1 VESIFVAEDIVAGYG
16 DVEIVHNVSVRVDTG
31 EIVAIIGPNG
41 SGKSTL
47 VKSLLGFVR
56 LFQGRVFC
64 SGRDITGITPDRAVT
79 LGINYV
85 PQINNVFVNL
95 TVAENLELGAYT
107 RRNGNIKADMAELYQ
122 LFPEL
127 AARKK
132 AWAGN
137 LSGGERQM
145 LALARAMMT
154 KPKILLLDEPL
165 ASLAPKAIS
174 PFLSKVEKIRDSG
187 TAVVIVE
194 QNIKR
199 ALEISYRCYVLVDGR
214 CVLEGDSKSI
224 LSDENAKQRFLGLKA

>member
-1 VESIFVAEDIVAGYG
+1 VESIFVAEDIVAGYE
-16 DVEIVHNVSVRVDTG
+16 DVEIVHNVSVRVAAG
-31 EIVAIIGPNG
+31 EIIAIIGPNG

-47 VKSLLGFVR
+47 VKSILGFAR
-56 LFQGRVFC
+56 LFRGQVLYDGRN
-64 SGRDITGITPDRAVT
+64 ITGITPDRAVI

-107 RRNGNIKADMAELYQ
+107 RKDGNIKADTAEVYR

-127 AARKK
+127 AARKR

-145 LALARAMMT
+145 LAIARAVMT
-154 KPKILLLDEPL
+154 NPKVLLLDEPL

-174 PFLSKVEKIRDSG
+174 PLLIKIGRIRDGG

-194 QNIKR
+194 QNVKR
-199 ALEISYRCYVLVDGR
+199 ALEISHRCYALVDGR
-214 CVLEGDSKSI
+214 CVLAGDSKSI
-224 LSDENAKQRFLGLKA
+224 LSDETAKQRFLGFKA

>member
-1 VESIFVAEDIVAGYG
+1 MESIFVAEDIVAGYE
-16 DVEIVHNVSVRVDTG
+16 DVEIVHNVSVRVDAG

-56 LFQGRVFC
+56 LFRGQVLYG
-64 SGRDITGITPDRAVT
+64 GRDITGITPDRAVI

-85 PQINNVFVNL
+85 PQIDNVFVNL

-107 RRNGNIKADMAELYQ
+107 RKDGNIKADMAEVYR

-127 AARKK
+127 EERKK

-145 LALARAMMT
+145 LAIARAMMT
-154 KPKILLLDEPL
+154 NPKVLLLDEPL

-174 PFLSKVEKIRDSG
+174 PVVKKVKKIRDNG

-194 QNIKR
+194 QNVKR
-199 ALEISYRCYVLVDGR
+199 ALEVSHRCYVLVDGR
-214 CVLEGDSKSI
+214 CVLEGDSSSI
-224 LSDENAKQRFLGLKA
+224 LSDETAKQRFLGLKA

>member
-1 VESIFVAEDIVAGYG
+1 MESIFVAEDIVAGYE
-16 DVEIVHNVSVRVDTG
+16 DVEIVHNVSVEVAAG
-31 EIVAIIGPNG
+31 EIIAIIGPNG

-56 LFQGRVFC
+56 LFRGQVLYG
-64 SGRDITGITPDRAVT
+64 GRDITGITPDRAVI

-85 PQINNVFVNL
+85 PQIDNVFVNL

-107 RRNGNIKADMAELYQ
+107 RKDGNIKADMAEVYR

-127 AARKK
+127 EERKK

-145 LALARAMMT
+145 LAIARAMMT
-154 KPKILLLDEPL
+154 NPKVLFLDEPL

-174 PFLSKVEKIRDSG
+174 PIVKKVKKIRDNG

-194 QNIKR
+194 QNVKR
-199 ALEISYRCYVLVDGR
+199 ALEVSHRCYVLVDGR
-214 CVLEGDSKSI
+214 CVLEGDSSSI
-224 LSDENAKQRFLGLKA
+224 LSDETAKQRFLGLKA

>member
-1 VESIFVAEDIVAGYG
+1 VEGIFVTEDIVAGYG
-16 DVEIVHNVSVRVDTG
+16 DVEIVHNVSVRVDAG

-47 VKSLLGFVR
+47 LKSLLGFAR
-56 LFQGRVFC
+56 LFRGQVIYE
-64 SGRDITGITPDRAVT
+64 GRDIAGITPDRAVI

-85 PQINNVFVNL
+85 PQIDNVFVNL

-107 RRNGNIKADMAELYQ
+107 RRDGSIKKDMEEVYGM
-122 LFPEL
+122 FPEL

-145 LALARAMMT
+145 LAIARAMMT
-154 KPKILLLDEPL
+154 NPKVLFLDEPL
-165 ASLAPKAIS
+165 ASLAPKAVS
-174 PFLSKVEKIRDSG
+174 PIVQKVEKIRDNG

-194 QNIKR
+194 QNVKR
-199 ALEISYRCYVLVDGR
+199 ALEISHRCYVLVDGR
-214 CVLEGDSKSI
+214 CVLEGDSSSV
-224 LSDENAKQRFLGLKA
+224 LSDETAKQRFLGLKA

>member
-1 VESIFVAEDIVAGYG
+1 MESIFVAEDIVAGYE
-16 DVEIVHNVSVRVDTG
+16 DVEIVHNVSVEVAAG
-31 EIVAIIGPNG
+31 EIIAIIGPNG

-56 LFQGRVFC
+56 LFRGQVLYG
-64 SGRDITGITPDRAVT
+64 GRDITGITPDRAVI

-107 RRNGNIKADMAELYQ
+107 RKDGNIKADMAEVYR

-127 AARKK
+127 EERKK

-145 LALARAMMT
+145 LAIARAMMT
-154 KPKILLLDEPL
+154 NPKVLLLDEPL

-174 PFLSKVEKIRDSG
+174 PIVKKVKKIRDNG

-194 QNIKR
+194 QNVKR
-199 ALEISYRCYVLVDGR
+199 ALEVSHRCYVLVDGR
-214 CVLEGDSKSI
+214 CVLEGDSSSI
-224 LSDENAKQRFLGLKA
+224 LSDETAKQRFLGLKA

>member
-1 VESIFVAEDIVAGYG
+1 MESIFVAEDIVAGYG
-16 DVEIVHNVSVRVDTG
+16 DVKIVHNVSVSVDAG

-47 VKSLLGFVR
+47 IKSLLGFAR
-56 LFQGRVFC
+56 LFGGRVLC
-64 SGRDITGITPDRAVT
+64 AGRDITGVSPDRAVT

-85 PQINNVFVNL
+85 PQVNNVFVNL

-107 RRNGNIKADMAELYQ
+107 RKDGNVKADIAEVYQ

-127 AARKK
+127 EARKK

-154 KPKILLLDEPL
+154 KPGVLLLDEPL

-174 PFLSKVEKIRDSG
+174 PILTKVEKIRDSG

-194 QNIKR
+194 QNVKK
-199 ALEISYRCYVLVDGR
+199 ALEVSRRCYALVDGR
-214 CVLEGDSKSI
+214 CVLEGDSMFI
-224 LSDENAKQRFLGLKA
+224 LSDETAKQRFLGLKA

>member
-1 VESIFVAEDIVAGYG
+1 MESIFVAEDIVAGYE
-16 DVEIVHNVSVRVDTG
+16 DVEIVHNVSVRVDAG

-47 VKSLLGFVR
+47 LKSLLGFAR
-56 LFQGRVFC
+56 LFRGRVLC
-64 SGRDITGITPDRAVT
+64 SGKDITGITPDRAVT

-107 RRNGNIKADMAELYQ
+107 RKDGNIKADIAEVYR

-127 AARKK
+127 EERKK

-145 LALARAMMT
+145 LAIARAMIT
-154 KPKILLLDEPL
+154 NPKVLFLDEPL
-165 ASLAPKAIS
+165 ASLAPKAVS
-174 PFLSKVEKIRDSG
+174 PILKKVKKIRDNG
-187 TAVVIVE
+187 TAVIIVE
-194 QNIKR
+194 QGVKR
-199 ALEISYRCYVLVDGR
+199 ALEISHRCYVLVDGR
-214 CVLEGDSKSI
+214 CVMEGDSSSV
-224 LSDENAKQRFLGLKA
+224 LSDETAKQRFLGLKA

>member
-1 VESIFVAEDIVAGYG
+1 VESLFVAEDIVAGYG
-16 DVEIVHNVSVRVDTG
+16 DVEVVHNVSVRVDAR

-56 LFQGRVFC
+56 LFRGRVFC
-64 SGRDITGITPDRAVT
+64 SGKDITGITPDRAVT

-85 PQINNVFVNL
+85 PQINNVFANL

-107 RRNGNIKADMAELYQ
+107 RRNGNIKVDMAELYQ

-154 KPKILLLDEPL
+154 KPKVLLLDEPL
-165 ASLAPKAIS
+165 ASLASKAIS
-174 PFLSKVEKIRDSG
+174 PLLTKVEKIRDSG

-194 QNIKR
+194 QNVKR
-199 ALEISYRCYVLVDGR
+199 ALEISHRCYVLVDGR

-224 LSDENAKQRFLGLKA
+224 LSDEDAKQRFLGLKT

>member
-1 VESIFVAEDIVAGYG
+1 VEGIFVTEDIVAGYG
-16 DVEIVHNVSVRVDTG
+16 DVEIVHNVSVRVDAG

-47 VKSLLGFVR
+47 LKSLLGFAR
-56 LFQGRVFC
+56 LFRGQVIYE
-64 SGRDITGITPDRAVT
+64 GRDIAGITPDRAVI

-85 PQINNVFVNL
+85 PQIDNVFVNL

-107 RRNGNIKADMAELYQ
+107 RRDGSIKKDMEEVYGM
-122 LFPEL
+122 FPEL

-145 LALARAMMT
+145 LAIARAMMT
-154 KPKILLLDEPL
+154 NPKVLFLDEPL

-174 PFLSKVEKIRDSG
+174 PIVKKVKKIRDNG

-194 QNIKR
+194 QNVKR
-199 ALEISYRCYVLVDGR
+199 ALEVSHRCYVLVDGR
-214 CVLEGDSKSI
+214 CVLEGDSSSI
-224 LSDENAKQRFLGLKA
+224 LSDETAKQRFLGLKA

>member
-1 VESIFVAEDIVAGYG
+1 MESIFIAEDIVSGYG
-16 DVEIVHNVSVRVDTG
+16 DVEIVHNVSVRADGG

-41 SGKSTL
+41 SGKLTL

-56 LFQGRVFC
+56 LFHGRVFC
-64 SGRDITGITPDRAVT
+64 NGRDITGIAPDRAVA

-107 RRNGNIKADMAELYQ
+107 RRDGNIKTDMAELYQ

-132 AWAGN
+132 SWAGN

-145 LALARAMMT
+145 LAIARAMMT
-154 KPKILLLDEPL
+154 KPKVLLLDEPL
-165 ASLAPKAIS
+165 AFLAPKAIS
-174 PFLSKVEKIRDSG
+174 PLLSKVEKIRDSG
-187 TAVVIVE
+187 TAMVIVE
-194 QNIKR
+194 QNVKR
-199 ALEISYRCYVLVDGR
+199 ALEISRRSYVLVDGR

-224 LSDENAKQRFLGLKA
+224 LSDEDAKQRFLGLKA

>member
-1 VESIFVAEDIVAGYG
+1 MEGIFVTEDIVAGYG
-16 DVEIVHNVSVRVDTG
+16 DVEIVHNVSVRVDAG

-47 VKSLLGFVR
+47 LKSLLGFAR
-56 LFQGRVFC
+56 LFRGQVIYE
-64 SGRDITGITPDRAVT
+64 GRDIAGITPDRAVI

-85 PQINNVFVNL
+85 PQIDNVFVNL

-107 RRNGNIKADMAELYQ
+107 RRDGSIKKDMEEVYGM
-122 LFPEL
+122 FPEL

-145 LALARAMMT
+145 LAIARAMMT
-154 KPKILLLDEPL
+154 NPKVLFLDEPL
-165 ASLAPKAIS
+165 ASLAPKAVS
-174 PFLSKVEKIRDSG
+174 PIVQKVEKIRDNG

-194 QNIKR
+194 QNVKR
-199 ALEISYRCYVLVDGR
+199 ALEISHRCYVLVDGR
-214 CVLEGDSKSI
+214 CVLEGDSSSV
-224 LSDENAKQRFLGLKA
+224 LSDETAKQRFLGLKA

>member
-1 VESIFVAEDIVAGYG
+1 MESIFVAEDIVAGYG
-16 DVEIVHNVSVRVDTG
+16 DVEIVHNVSVGVDAG

-47 VKSLLGFVR
+47 VKSILGFAR
-56 LFQGRVFC
+56 LFRGQVLYDGRN
-64 SGRDITGITPDRAVT
+64 ITGITPDRAVT

-85 PQINNVFVNL
+85 PQINNIFVNL

-107 RRNGNIKADMAELYQ
+107 RKDGNIKADMEEVYR

-127 AARKK
+127 AARKR

-145 LALARAMMT
+145 LAIARAMMT
-154 KPKILLLDEPL
+154 NPKVLLLDEPL
-165 ASLAPKAIS
+165 ASLAPKIIS
-174 PFLSKVEKIRDSG
+174 PILKKVEKIRDNG

-194 QNIKR
+194 QNVKR
-199 ALEISYRCYVLVDGR
+199 ALEISHRCHILVDGR

-224 LSDENAKQRFLGLKA
+224 LSDEDAKKRFLGLKA

>member
-1 VESIFVAEDIVAGYG
+1 MESIFVAEDIVAGYG
-16 DVEIVHNVSVRVDTG
+16 DVEIVHSVSVRLDAG

-47 VKSLLGFVR
+47 IKSLLGFAR
-56 LFQGRVFC
+56 LFHGRVFC
-64 SGRDITGITPDRAVT
+64 GARNITGIAPDRAVT

-95 TVAENLELGAYT
+95 TVTENLELGAYT
-107 RRNGNIKADMAELYQ
+107 RKDGAIKADIAEVYQ

-145 LALARAMMT
+145 LAIARAMMT

-174 PFLSKVEKIRDSG
+174 PLLTRMERIRDSG

-194 QNIKR
+194 QNVKR
-199 ALEISYRCYVLVDGR
+199 ALEISHRCYALVDGR

-224 LSDENAKQRFLGLKA
+224 LSNEEAKQRFLGLKT

>member
-1 VESIFVAEDIVAGYG
+1 MESIFVAEEIVAGYE
-16 DVEIVHNVSVRVDTG
+16 DVEIVHSVSVRVDAG

-47 VKSLLGFVR
+47 VKSVLGFAR
-56 LFQGRVFC
+56 LFRGRVLYD
-64 SGRDITGITPDRAVT
+64 GKNITGITPDRAVI

-107 RRNGNIKADMAELYQ
+107 RKDGNIKTDIAEVYQ

-145 LALARAMMT
+145 LAIARAMMT
-154 KPKILLLDEPL
+154 KPKVLLLDEPL
-165 ASLAPKAIS
+165 ASLAPKATS
-174 PFLSKVEKIRDSG
+174 PILKKVEKIRDSG

-194 QNIKR
+194 QNVKK
-199 ALEISYRCYVLVDGR
+199 ALEISHRCYVLVDGR
-214 CVLEGDSKSI
+214 CVLEGNSSSI
-224 LSDENAKQRFLGLKA
+224 LSDETAKQRFLGLKA

>member
-1 VESIFVAEDIVAGYG
+1 VESIFVAEDVVAGYG
-16 DVEIVHNVSVRVDTG
+16 DVEIVHNVSMRVDTG
-31 EIVAIIGPNG
+31 EVVAIIGPNG

-56 LFQGRVFC
+56 LFHGRVYC

-107 RRNGNIKADMAELYQ
+107 RKDGNIKADMAELYH

-154 KPKILLLDEPL
+154 KPKVLLLDEPL

-174 PFLSKVEKIRDSG
+174 PLVSKVEKIRDSG

-194 QNIKR
+194 QNVKR

-224 LSDENAKQRFLGLKA
+224 LSDEDAKQRFLGLKA

>member
-1 VESIFVAEDIVAGYG
+1 MESIFVAENIVAGYE
-16 DVEIVHNVSVRVDTG
+16 DVEIVHNFSMGVDTG
-31 EIVAIIGPNG
+31 EVVAIIGPNG

-47 VKSLLGFVR
+47 VKSLLGFAH
-56 LFQGRVFC
+56 LFRGRVFC

-95 TVAENLELGAYT
+95 TVAENLELGAYI
-107 RRNGNIKADMAELYQ
+107 RKDGNIKADMAEVYR

-127 AARKK
+127 AARRR

-145 LALARAMMT
+145 LAIARAMMT
-154 KPKILLLDEPL
+154 NPKVLLLDEPL

-174 PFLSKVEKIRDSG
+174 PILKKVERIRDNG

-194 QNIKR
+194 QNVKR
-199 ALEISYRCYVLVDGR
+199 ALEISHRCYVLVDGR
-214 CVLEGDSKSI
+214 CVLEGDSNSI
-224 LSDENAKQRFLGLKA
+224 LSDEEAKQRFLGLKA

>member
-1 VESIFVAEDIVAGYG
+1 MESIFVAENIVAGYE
-16 DVEIVHNVSVRVDTG
+16 DVEIVHNVSMGVDAG
-31 EIVAIIGPNG
+31 EVVAIIGPNG

-56 LFQGRVFC
+56 LFRGRVFC
-64 SGRDITGITPDRAVT
+64 AGKDITGITPDCAVT

-107 RRNGNIKADMAELYQ
+107 RKDGNIKADMAEVYR
-122 LFPEL
+122 LFSEL
-127 AARKK
+127 AERKK

-145 LALARAMMT
+145 LAIARAMMT
-154 KPKILLLDEPL
+154 NPKVLLLDEPL

-174 PFLSKVEKIRDSG
+174 PILKKVERIRDNG

-194 QNIKR
+194 QNVKR
-199 ALEISYRCYVLVDGR
+199 ALEISHRCYVLVDGR
-214 CVLEGDSKSI
+214 CVLEGDSSSI
-224 LSDENAKQRFLGLKA
+224 LSDEEAKQRFLGLKA

>member
-1 VESIFVAEDIVAGYG
+1 MESIFVAEDIVAGYE
-16 DVEIVHNVSVRVDTG
+16 DVEIVHNVSVRLDAG

-47 VKSLLGFVR
+47 LKSLLGFAR
-56 LFQGRVFC
+56 LFRGRVLYD
-64 SGRDITGITPDRAVT
+64 GRNITGITPDRAVI

-85 PQINNVFVNL
+85 PQIDNVFVNL

-107 RRNGNIKADMAELYQ
+107 RKDGNIKADMAEVYR

-145 LALARAMMT
+145 LAIARAVMT
-154 KPKILLLDEPL
+154 NPKVLLLDEPL
-165 ASLAPKAIS
+165 ASLAPKAVS
-174 PFLSKVEKIRDSG
+174 PILRKVKKIRDNG
-187 TAVVIVE
+187 TAIVIVE
-194 QNIKR
+194 QNVKR
-199 ALEISYRCYVLVDGR
+199 ALGISHRCYVLVDGR
-214 CVLEGDSKSI
+214 CVLEGDSSSV
-224 LSDENAKQRFLGLKA
+224 LSDETAKQRFLGLKA